1 MRDEPKTFLEHLGEL
16 RNRLIISAFAVASG
30 TAFSFAF
37 NRRLF
42 DLTDGLLTLPLRLS
56 PNDIMATILSAVSRL
71 GINRSIIDLLL
82 LLFRSQNSSVNT
94 ITLFAAAPMEKF
106 MVVFKASF
114 IVGTIIA
121 APVVLYQIWS
131 FVLPAL
137 KEKEI
142 KYVLPLFFVTLFFF
156 SIGAAFAFLI
166 VAPISMP
173 VLAGLLPA
181 VQNQWRIEHYFSFIA
196 WLVIAFGVA
205 FELPVVMGFISK
217 IGILDAKSFR
227 KKRKIAVVLI
237 FIASAILTP
246 TQDPFTMSLMAVPL
260 MGLYELGIR
269 FAMMFGAKTSE
280 SLIDDSVSG

>member
-1 MRDEPKTFLEHLGEL
+1 
-16 RNRLIISAFAVASG
+16 
-30 TAFSFAF
+30 
-37 NRRLF
+37 
-42 DLTDGLLTLPLRLS
+42 
-56 PNDIMATILSAVSRL
+56 
-71 GINRSIIDLLL
+71 
-82 LLFRSQNSSVNT
+82 
-94 ITLFAAAPMEKF
+94 MEKF